1 MTILP
6 TLTVELESWSE
17 DCDDCG
23 SYWSQQALVRFA
35 DGRLLAAVHDGHLGM
50 GNWSGEYVELLSW
63 ILASLGYEATVDGE
77 CPLDITT
84 TYVPLEGTLATAT
97 PGAPLARIA
106 VTWDTRVSAR
116 ADCFEYT
123 VAVRAS
129 WQSLA
134 GETRTLDFENGG
146 DDLSEEEAW
155 ERVLDALI
163 RERAQVEVH
172 AKPGYRPA

>member
-6 TLTVELESWSE
+6 TLTVEPESWSE
-17 DCDDCG
+17 DCD
-23 SYWSQQALVRFA
+23 
-35 DGRLLAAVHDGHLGM
+35 
-50 GNWSGEYVELLSW
+50 
-63 ILASLGYEATVDGE
+63 
-77 CPLDITT
+77 
-84 TYVPLEGTLATAT
+84 
-97 PGAPLARIA
+97 
-106 VTWDTRVSAR
+106 
-116 ADCFEYT
+116 DCFEYT